1 MKKNIILLALS
12 LTFATAAHAET
23 TIPWTKEGCESV
35 QGTWITAHSSTDSGC
50 DAAHC
55 NGKNFCRSNVKM
67 NWFSALIW
75 CHSIG
80 RELTDLETACP
91 NGLASGNTCA
101 NLKDKVPNINSRL
114 RLPETKCTLLDTVD
128 QEWLI
133 IKKQISIML
142 YVNNSHSKQKNRPN
156 GVSAGNTCANLNGKG
171 LDNNRWFT
179 TPSGEKQYVLGYSGT
194 LMVTESRTSQNFAL
208 CTE

>member
-101 NLKDKVPNINSRL
+101 NLKDKVPNN
-114 RLPETKCTLLDTVD
+114 
-128 QEWLI
+128 Q
-133 IKKQISIML
+133 
-142 YVNNSHSKQKNRPN
+142 
-156 GVSAGNTCANLNGKG
+156 
-171 LDNNRWFT
+171 FT
-179 TPSGEKQYVLGYSGT
+179 ATPSGNKMYAIGYSGSR
-194 LMVTESRTSQNFAL
+194 MVDHQKTDINYAL
-208 CTE
+208 CK